1 MAYHG
6 IVEAFPDAVISQGQ
20 GVYQETTRPYP
31 RLALIGIYSACLV
44 DGRIE
49 VVTQSNE
56 KINLS
61 NRSISHTQTSIEPQI
76 VQNLS
81 SNGAVDV
88 ILVGF
93 GLSPTAYGKYQA
105 VCEGILLSS
114 GQGTQAHTKG
124 TGNKILF

>member
-49 VVTQSNE
+49 VVTQLNE

-61 NRSISHTQTSIEPQI
+61 NRSISHTQTFEPKI

-93 GLSPTAYGKYQA
+93 GPNRTAYGKYQA
-105 VCEGILLSS
+105 VCEGILLNS

-124 TGNKILF
+124 TVNKILF

>member
-1 MAYHG
+1 
-6 IVEAFPDAVISQGQ
+6 VEAFPDAVISQGQ
-20 GVYQETTRPYP
+20 GVYQETTRPCP
-31 RLALIGIYSACLV
+31 HLALIGICSACLV

-49 VVTQSNE
+49 AITQLNE

-81 SNGAVDV
+81 SSGAVGV

-93 GLSPTAYGKYQA
+93 GLTPTAYGKYQA
-105 VCEGILLSS
+105 VCEGSC
-114 GQGTQAHTKG
+114 
-124 TGNKILF
+124 